1 MLLYLLTFVCFFF
14 PATVDGKDESFDNYQ
29 LPKFHQNLQSFSKRP
44 MIANSELGNA
54 YVLAKSFANKDC
66 NSDGGQLFE
75 SMAILSGYCVVLD
88 VNTAQRWTCD
98 SSTVHV
104 EKFAA
109 ADCDDRHR
117 TVDSYIHVGQ
127 CFFPNSTDTAPYNGV
142 SYGCSSTFVPK
153 GSWLTSLYFSDNDC
167 EKPVQGFSVLN
178 GYCLSGD
185 QKTSYRFDNPKE
197 NFYFNSGNCTGA
209 VESIDT
215 SSWMNVCFPLSPPV
229 GLAN

>member
-29 LPKFHQNLQSFSKRP
+29 LPKFHQSLQSFSKRP

-98 SSTVHV
+98 SCKSLTLPVLSVVTLNNLLQFIATVHV

-153 GSWLTSLYFSDNDC
+153 GSWLTSL
-167 EKPVQGFSVLN
+167 
-178 GYCLSGD
+178 
-185 QKTSYRFDNPKE
+185 
-197 NFYFNSGNCTGA
+197 
-209 VESIDT
+209 
-215 SSWMNVCFPLSPPV
+215 
-229 GLAN
+229 

>member
-1 MLLYLLTFVCFFF
+1 MAYFLVRLDYYCFLHIVAHHF
-14 PATVDGKDESFDNYQ
+14 
-29 LPKFHQNLQSFSKRP
+29 
-44 MIANSELGNA
+44 
-54 YVLAKSFANKDC
+54 
-66 NSDGGQLFE
+66 
-75 SMAILSGYCVVLD
+75 LS
-88 VNTAQRWTCD
+88 R
-98 SSTVHV
+98 
-104 EKFAA
+104 
-109 ADCDDRHR
+109 
-117 TVDSYIHVGQ
+117 
-127 CFFPNSTDTAPYNGV
+127 
-142 SYGCSSTFVPK
+142 
-153 GSWLTSLYFSDNDC
+153 YFSDNDC